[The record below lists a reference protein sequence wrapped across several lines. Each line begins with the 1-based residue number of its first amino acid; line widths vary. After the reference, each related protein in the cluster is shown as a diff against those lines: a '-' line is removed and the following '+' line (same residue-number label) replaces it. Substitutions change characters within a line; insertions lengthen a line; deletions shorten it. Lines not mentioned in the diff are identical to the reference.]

1 MRLRSLVRSFRDY
14 THDLH
19 RGEQYEVLDSLDT
32 VRAGNVGTALR

>member
-1 MRLRSLVRSFRDY
+1 MGLRSLVRSSRDY

-32 VRAGNVGTALR
+32 VRAGNVGAALR